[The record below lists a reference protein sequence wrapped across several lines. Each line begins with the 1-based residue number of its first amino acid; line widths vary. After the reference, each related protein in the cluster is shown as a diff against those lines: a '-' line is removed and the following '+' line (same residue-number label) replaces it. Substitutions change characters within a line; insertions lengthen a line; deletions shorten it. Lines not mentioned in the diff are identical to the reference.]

1 MREHGYK
8 LFGLICLILSVYL
21 LIYGFYL
28 TDRFASSPLRALM
41 IVVGAVL
48 LCVGTLFY
56 QILKKE

>member
-28 TDRFASSPLRALM
+28 TDRFASSALRALM
-41 IVVGAVL
+41 IVGGAVL
-48 LCVGTLFY
+48 LCVGTVFY